1 MRRIFMSSKYL
12 KSKYRN
18 NTYDVNSEELLN
30 CMDMGYKTEEIASE
44 LRVSVWEIEAF
55 KDNYFN

>member
-1 MRRIFMSSKYL
+1 MTNKYL
-12 KSKYRN
+12 KSKYSN

-44 LRVSVWEIEAF
+44 LKLPVGEIEAF
-55 KDNYFN
+55 KNNYFN